1 MSHLAAGAQ
10 IPLQGTIT
18 GVAREN
24 TSYGPRVYLQ
34 LDHSTVCGGPASGD
48 VLGDPNASY
57 RIGDSYGTT
66 LHLQSFTINGDP
78 AVWTPQ
84 LVCHFPALERAIGE
98 VMDAVSAVDHVRL
111 VYNGTDAGL
120 WSHYE
125 ILTENGDGFRPDILP
140 VVLLKALPVQ
150 GANPELPAGGP
161 IDSAARFQTLAG
173 LLYLEMSGA
182 VGGQFFGFDVADRML
197 SLSAGTSSNGTLRF
211 VDGNGNGLADSGDRI
226 DVRLPSSV
234 PSNAWNVYLLEVGD
248 FSSAARTYVGGVHV
262 ILAGPRGPLE
272 VPLPD
277 RTTPVIDFR
286 YAGSTGGSLVNT
298 TIEVSRVHGAAPAL
312 STVQVSATMGTETVA
327 TPLPRL
333 PTTFPNGATL
343 SFSDANGDGRP
354 DSGDRFT
361 LHDIGNHTAIRL
373 VLQATN
379 VMIGAGAWIAGW
391 GPIAGD
397 PPYWVTFQMQGTNP
411 WRATAAVGTWSPE
424 LALNRTLPAT
434 LMENGSPALANV
446 TLAEC
451 TAPALRQR
459 RPPLPDAGAAAF
471 PSARAFFSLQG
482 NSADRYVLEVW
493 YLFNSQWPA
502 LSV

>member
-286 YAGSTGGSLVNT
+286 YAGSTG
-298 TIEVSRVHGAAPAL
+298 
-312 STVQVSATMGTETVA
+312 
-327 TPLPRL
+327 
-333 PTTFPNGATL
+333 
-343 SFSDANGDGRP
+343 
-354 DSGDRFT
+354 
-361 LHDIGNHTAIRL
+361 
-373 VLQATN
+373 
-379 VMIGAGAWIAGW
+379 W
-391 GPIAGD
+391 GPSAGD

-411 WRATAAVGTWSPE
+411 WRATAAVATWSPE
-424 LALNRTLPAT
+424 LALNRTLRAT
-434 LMENGSPALANV
+434 LMENGSPVLSNV
-446 TLAEC
+446 TLANG
-451 TAPALRQR
+451 T
-459 RPPLPDAGAAAF
+459 
-471 PSARAFFSLQG
+471 ARAFANGTLTFTDADGDGFLSTGDFFSLQG

-493 YLFNSQWPA
+493 YLFNSQWLP
-502 LSV
+502 LSP